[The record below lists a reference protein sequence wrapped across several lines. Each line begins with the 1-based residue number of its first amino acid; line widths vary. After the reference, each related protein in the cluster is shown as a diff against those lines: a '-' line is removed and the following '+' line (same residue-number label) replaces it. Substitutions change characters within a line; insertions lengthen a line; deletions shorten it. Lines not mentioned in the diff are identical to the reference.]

1 VARGERDPEADDAR
15 DESGQRQHG
24 GVGDLREHGETDE
37 RGGRGDVELEGEHRG
52 EGGDWQSLLRQ
63 RFSVHSERRDL
74 DVVEMGNGTDS
85 SSRAWNPPRDLVA
98 GAGVLVPISIAD
110 DTVSRT
116 GSDDRR
122 DAVRLSFVCVRV
134 YIIFM

>member
-1 VARGERDPEADDAR
+1 VARGERDPEADDTR

-24 GVGDLREHGETDE
+24 GAGDLREHGETDE
-37 RGGRGDVELEGEHRG
+37 RGGREDVELEGEHRG
-52 EGGDWQSLLRQ
+52 GGDWQSLLRQ

-74 DVVEMGNGTDS
+74 DVVEMGHGTDS
-85 SSRAWNPPRDLVA
+85 SPRAWNPPRDIVA
-98 GAGVLVPISIAD
+98 GAGVLVPINIAD

-116 GSDDRR
+116 GSDDRG
-122 DAVRLSFVCVRV
+122 DVVRLPFVRVRV